1 MTRRLLPA
9 AAAAGL
15 LSLVLG
21 GLVAAHANLVTSS
34 PGSGEVLAESPTE
47 VRLVF
52 SEPVDPAYAGF
63 DLLDADGNPI
73 AAGVGS
79 VDPTDAHVLVS
90 AIPHLE
96 DGLYTINWHALSAS
110 DGHVTQ
116 GVVSFGVGDVALPPP
131 PADSG
136 VGSLHLGQSPPIAVL
151 DALSRTLSY
160 GGAMLA
166 FGLPLIGVAVLWPAV
181 GGRPRRIGT
190 LAVAGLACAAA
201 GALGSLVVGS
211 SALTGAAGMNP
222 LEYAFATQTGLLLA
236 IRALGAGVGAIVV
249 TVLLRRGQIGNGSVV
264 AGVVGAGCLALIALG
279 SHAAASEAIGP
290 VVADVV
296 HLGAGAIWLSGL
308 AGLVLLSRAK
318 LGPTNAKVMQ
328 TAVPRFSALA
338 LASIG
343 LVAASGLYAAWLQVG
358 SLDALATAYGQ
369 LLVVKIVVVGAALS
383 LGAINYFDAGRARP
397 LLGGLRR
404 RLVVELS
411 LAAVVILLTANLTGG
426 SPPGQA
432 SVVSVPAAGG
442 TQDLGLSF
450 QPGDPGPNRALVSA
464 PPPGI
469 HIGTVELQ
477 LTRLDEGTGTNR
489 IPLQDD
495 PTAPHG
501 SRFVADGILLPAGS
515 SWEATAVVRDTSG
528 IETGRQRFPF
538 EMTPGGLAVE
548 SGFTPNLGLLVGI
561 GLLLGAVVG
570 LAYWTGGG
578 SLPRTAR
585 ETGRPAL
592 LIGGIVGLVLGA
604 AILLAGPV
612 T

>member
-1 MTRRLLPA
+1 MVTVHSAP
-9 AAAAGL
+9 
-15 LSLVLG
+15 SL
-21 GLVAAHANLVTSS
+21 
-34 PGSGEVLAESPTE
+34 
-47 VRLVF
+47 R
-52 SEPVDPAYAGF
+52 
-63 DLLDADGNPI
+63 
-73 AAGVGS
+73 
-79 VDPTDAHVLVS
+79 
-90 AIPHLE
+90 
-96 DGLYTINWHALSAS
+96 
-110 DGHVTQ
+110 
-116 GVVSFGVGDVALPPP
+116 
-131 PADSG
+131 
-136 VGSLHLGQSPPIAVL
+136 
-151 DALSRTLSY
+151 
-160 GGAMLA
+160 
-166 FGLPLIGVAVLWPAV
+166 V
-181 GGRPRRIGT
+181 GGRGSRLV
-190 LAVAGLACAAA
+190 LAITVSMVMLLALTVTALAHEERTVSGYDMEVGFIDEPVFVGQKSGLEFSAGLACAAA

-358 SLDALATAYGQ
+358 SLD
-369 LLVVKIVVVGAALS
+369 
-383 LGAINYFDAGRARP
+383 
-397 LLGGLRR
+397 
-404 RLVVELS
+404 
-411 LAAVVILLTANLTGG
+411 
-426 SPPGQA
+426 
-432 SVVSVPAAGG
+432 
-442 TQDLGLSF
+442 
-450 QPGDPGPNRALVSA
+450 
-464 PPPGI
+464 
-469 HIGTVELQ
+469 
-477 LTRLDEGTGTNR
+477 
-489 IPLQDD
+489 
-495 PTAPHG
+495 
-501 SRFVADGILLPAGS
+501 
-515 SWEATAVVRDTSG
+515 
-528 IETGRQRFPF
+528 ETGRQRFPF